1 MNLGELRVFL
11 LKEDTQI
18 DPFDC
23 GDETLNK
30 FLFNEAKDY
39 QTERLA
45 VTHLV
50 RLGGK
55 FVAYFSLLND
65 KVEFN
70 LLEQNAKSQWNR
82 FNRTNSIPNPKRRR
96 AYPAVKIGRLAVDK
110 EFGGFGVGKHLIRV
124 IQGIVLRNET
134 VAFRF
139 LTVDAYAAAIPFYI
153 KNDFDFLSDK
163 DINDNTRSLYLDLKI
178 TKNYPK
184 I

>member
-1 MNLGELRVFL
+1 MNLGELRVSP
-11 LKEDTQI
+11 LKKDTQI

-23 GDETLNK
+23 GDEALNR
-30 FLFNEAKDY
+30 FLINEAKDY

-50 RLGGK
+50 RLGDRL
-55 FVAYFSLLND
+55 VAYFSLLND

-70 LLEQNAKSQWNR
+70 LLEQNVKSQWNR
-82 FNRTNSIPNPKRRR
+82 FNRTNSIPNPKRRK

-124 IQGIVLRNET
+124 IQGIVLRNEA

-153 KNDFDFLSDK
+153 KNDFKLLSNE
-163 DINDNTRSLYLDLKI
+163 DINDDTRFLYLDLK
-178 TKNYPK
+178 TF
-184 I
+184 